1 MGTIRLL
8 SDVLASQVAAGEVI
22 ERPAS
27 VAKELVENSIDAG
40 AKRITLEFQR
50 GGVGLL
56 RVTDDGCGM
65 DRSDALL
72 SLERHATSKLRT
84 SEDLMTIGTLGF
96 RGEALP
102 SIASVSQFRLITR
115 QRSSSDSTA
124 AAPGTEIEVHGGK
137 VMEVKDSGESYGTR
151 MEVRDL
157 FYNVPARRKF
167 LKGEQTEAAHI
178 IQQFQTLAVAHPE
191 IAFTCLR
198 DTQEVFRLAATD
210 NLAVR
215 LQDLYGASFLQRM
228 TEVPLIEVD
237 GVTVYGFFARP
248 GEGRPDRSHQMLFVN
263 GRMVRSNVL
272 SQPLREACDGIL
284 AKGLHPQAVLFFECD
299 LSTIDCNVHPAKRE
313 VRFQEPGKIKEAA
326 LRAARHVVGNFSQ
339 EMAASQSLKDVA
351 RSYTETPLASSSSW
365 LSRQSSQSRV
375 EELPGAWGGKQS
387 SSFPVEEID
396 FLRNSTDTA
405 NCGVA
410 PVLGA
415 SSMLYTLN
423 SCAPSSPCT
432 SSVSASL
439 EGSLISPKAAVSF
452 NEVKSQKFRYIG
464 RLGQRYLLLEE
475 DAGLVLLEIKAA
487 LERLTYDKL
496 RKALTTRTTESQ
508 RLLIPEIIEVSPAEA
523 AWIEAHQ
530 GLLAIAGLEVESFG
544 AKKGGGA
551 SQSVKI
557 DTLPALL
564 SDVPVA
570 ILLHQLIDDLQK
582 EESKSGHAG
591 SKAGKGI
598 VLMEEALAKSVSRM
612 TAMAAKLPEGEA
624 PARVLINDLLSSE
637 LPYAT
642 PSGRPTM
649 IQLSEVELQRKFR

>member
-198 DTQEVFRLAATD
+198 DTQEIFRLAATD
-210 NLAVR
+210 SLAVR

-228 TEVPLIEVD
+228 AEVPRMEVE
-237 GVTVYGFFARP
+237 GITVYGFFARP

-313 VRFQEPGKIKEAA
+313 VRFQEPGKIKEAV
-326 LRAARHVVGNFSQ
+326 LRAARHVMGNFSQ

-365 LSRQSSQSRV
+365 LSRQSFQSRV
-375 EELPGAWGGKQS
+375 EELPGAWGGKRS
-387 SSFPVEEID
+387 SSFPVEAESPKD
-396 FLRNSTDTA
+396 M
-405 NCGVA
+405 
-410 PVLGA
+410 A
-415 SSMLYTLN
+415 SLSEKKN
-423 SCAPSSPCT
+423 DENVPIT
-432 SSVSASL
+432 SSIPINVTEDLVLPEEKGMQGVHDIKFSDL
-439 EGSLISPKAAVSF
+439 P
-452 NEVKSQKFRYIG
+452 FRYIG

-475 DAGLVLLEIKAA
+475 DAGLVLLEIRAA

-570 ILLHQLIDDLQK
+570 TLLHQLIDDLQK
-582 EESKSGHAG
+582 EESKSGHSG

-612 TAMAAKLPEGEA
+612 TAMAAKLPEGET
-624 PARVLINDLLSSE
+624 PARVLIKDLLSSE